1 MIRLPPISTRT
12 DTLFPYTPLFRS
24 IRMNAIIEP
33 ADGRRSRQP
42 ISANIMQN
50 RVPAIPS
57 VPNATRCAD
66 RVGQLVISLSEE
78 TRRDVFYVGKIL
90 RDQACCGRYRCREEA
105 EGLRAAELETRLTGI
120 IAAKDRSEEH
130 TSELQSLMRH
140 SS

>member
-90 RDQACCGRYRCREEA
+90 RDQACCGRYR
-105 EGLRAAELETRLTGI
+105 
-120 IAAKDRSEEH
+120 RSEERRVGKECVSTCRSRWSPYH
-130 TSELQSLMRH
+130 YKKKKIQKSSTTDTS
-140 SS
+140 

>member
-1 MIRLPPISTRT
+1 
-12 DTLFPYTPLFRS
+12 
-24 IRMNAIIEP
+24 
-33 ADGRRSRQP
+33 
-42 ISANIMQN
+42 MQN

-105 EGLRAAELETRLTGI
+105 EGLRAAEIETRLTGI
-120 IAAKDRSEEH
+120 IAAKDVMEPVTHDSGKLH
-130 TSELQSLMRH
+130 LQIGRASGMARVCQYV
-140 SS
+140 SI